1 MLTIVQVSENEL
13 KFIGRFDASQ
23 QQKATEELS
32 TQKETI
38 MIDMAGLDYI
48 SSMGLSVLVNTYKRL
63 NATGHTLKLK
73 NLNSHVRDVFKYT
86 RLDQIFEMDD
96 AG

>member
-1 MLTIVQVSENEL
+1 MLTIEQVGKNEL

-23 QQKATEELS
+23 HSKAADELLNQTE
-32 TQKETI
+32 TVI
-38 MIDMAGLDYI
+38 IDMQELVYI

-63 NATGHTLKLK
+63 NENGHTLKLK

-86 RLDQIFEMDD
+86 RLDQIFEMI
-96 AG
+96 